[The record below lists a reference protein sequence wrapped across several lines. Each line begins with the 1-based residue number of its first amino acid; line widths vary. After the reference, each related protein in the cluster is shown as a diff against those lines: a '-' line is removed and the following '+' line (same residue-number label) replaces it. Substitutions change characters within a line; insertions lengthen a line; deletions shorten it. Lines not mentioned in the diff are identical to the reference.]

1 MDPVDFRERDAN
13 GEAHNEDGREYA
25 RLRRDLLL
33 HANEAD
39 NMDENAERRQELERQ
54 IQETEDAGEVAA
66 ARAIRLRTRC
76 GFAADSLQQ
85 IRPVCVLGNMI
96 PFAVDSPPPRNSKA
110 EYLALLLLP
119 LFIKP
124 YLSSNRNMSSNVWDV
139 YCAKG
144 GFKHADVYSDYESCG
159 ACMLLNPNLPA
170 RPAPQRHNSNSEAN
184 VIPQRIAAQSAH
196 EARTTGQSGMRAFPS
211 IPDRRRAAAAAA
223 QGHPPPN
230 TGATRPVRVAEPSYR
245 YKVAVYTQYI
255 YTAIDGS
262 DELFDEIFYTRW
274 KDSFYGEAY
283 EASGASLV
291 DFILS
296 RGPQGTLLD
305 VYNLPD
311 YHEHFLC
318 EYDFSDNH
326 YPTPIAY
333 THGTAS
339 LPASQPLTPTPR
351 KPANKKKANDASLP
365 ASLTASLT
373 PKKKPTPKKKATTGA
388 GKRGKPTSQDTN
400 NDDDDEGSLF
410 VKRIKKE
417 RTFKALK
424 INPAQPPAFINL
436 DTPLRIKKER
446 TFSTPKVNPTQPPP
460 FVELDT
466 LLPLPSRQSSP
477 ELSEQALQNAAT
489 DAWPNAKA
497 EKLALANLRK
507 FDVAGRIM
515 ETSEGKDAPDPCI
528 CEATLKKS
536 EALAKIVLKL
546 GKKRDA
552 AEEDLSPIVSKAEAK
567 INEACG
573 EALKVLGE
581 TRTETVQA
589 IKKLNRDLITKF
601 NTDTAKAMNAA
612 EASSEAIGQLKT
624 MNDAAIANL
633 QKAYEGEWQR
643 FAIASS
649 EAKENMA
656 AAPKPQTQRE
666 AGSEAHSESVK
677 QLIVLVKEMDKR
689 IGASEAAASSFT
701 SHIARVEEVNGQLVA
716 DLAAAKQEIEM
727 LKGTM
732 VNGGDDAM
740 EE

>member
-211 IPDRRRAAAAAA
+211 IPDRAIVEVARQAAFDQRRPTHAGAGTVAGRRAAAAAA

-255 YTAIDGS
+255 YTAMDGS
-262 DELFDEIFYTRW
+262 DELFDEIFYTGW

-333 THGTAS
+333 TVGESLQQQWPKFDSHKKHGKEIGIVVRQRGIQEPGTAS
-339 LPASQPLTPTPR
+339 LPASQPPTPTPR

-424 INPAQPPAFINL
+424 INPAQPPAFVNL

-477 ELSEQALQNAAT
+477 ELSEVDEAAQYREHYE
-489 DAWPNAKA
+489 A
-497 EKLALANLRK
+497 
-507 FDVAGRIM
+507 DV
-515 ETSEGKDAPDPCI
+515 
-528 CEATLKKS
+528 
-536 EALAKIVLKL
+536 
-546 GKKRDA
+546 
-552 AEEDLSPIVSKAEAK
+552 
-567 INEACG
+567 
-573 EALKVLGE
+573 
-581 TRTETVQA
+581 
-589 IKKLNRDLITKF
+589 
-601 NTDTAKAMNAA
+601 
-612 EASSEAIGQLKT
+612 
-624 MNDAAIANL
+624 
-633 QKAYEGEWQR
+633 
-643 FAIASS
+643 
-649 EAKENMA
+649 
-656 AAPKPQTQRE
+656 
-666 AGSEAHSESVK
+666 EAHSEANPMAVDSY
-677 QLIVLVKEMDKR
+677 KEPPKDPLELLPR
-689 IGASEAAASSFT
+689 SEPRTRAQR
-701 SHIARVEEVNGQLVA
+701 ARR
-716 DLAAAKQEIEM
+716 
-727 LKGTM
+727 
-732 VNGGDDAM
+732 
-740 EE
+740 

>member
-1 MDPVDFRERDAN
+1 
-13 GEAHNEDGREYA
+13 
-25 RLRRDLLL
+25 
-33 HANEAD
+33 
-39 NMDENAERRQELERQ
+39 MDEMSQAQYDAHVAHVQSFRRPQ
-54 IQETEDAGEVAA
+54 TTD
-66 ARAIRLRTRC
+66 
-76 GFAADSLQQ
+76 QQ
-85 IRPVCVLGNMI
+85 AFYYI
-96 PFAVDSPPPRNSKA
+96 A
-110 EYLALLLLP
+110 
-119 LFIKP
+119 
-124 YLSSNRNMSSNVWDV
+124 
-139 YCAKG
+139 
-144 GFKHADVYSDYESCG
+144 SDG
-159 ACMLLNPNLPA
+159 
-170 RPAPQRHNSNSEAN
+170 
-184 VIPQRIAAQSAH
+184 
-196 EARTTGQSGMRAFPS
+196 
-211 IPDRRRAAAAAA
+211 
-223 QGHPPPN
+223 
-230 TGATRPVRVAEPSYR
+230 
-245 YKVAVYTQYI
+245 
-255 YTAIDGS
+255 
-262 DELFDEIFYTRW
+262 W
-274 KDSFYGEAY
+274 
-283 EASGASLV
+283 
-291 DFILS
+291 
-296 RGPQGTLLD
+296 
-305 VYNLPD
+305 
-311 YHEHFLC
+311 
-318 EYDFSDNH
+318 
-326 YPTPIAY
+326 
-333 THGTAS
+333 
-339 LPASQPLTPTPR
+339 
-351 KPANKKKANDASLP
+351 
-365 ASLTASLT
+365 
-373 PKKKPTPKKKATTGA
+373 
-388 GKRGKPTSQDTN
+388 
-400 NDDDDEGSLF
+400 
-410 VKRIKKE
+410 
-417 RTFKALK
+417 
-424 INPAQPPAFINL
+424 
-436 DTPLRIKKER
+436 
-446 TFSTPKVNPTQPPP
+446 
-460 FVELDT
+460 
-466 LLPLPSRQSSP
+466 
-477 ELSEQALQNAAT
+477 QALQNAAT

-536 EALAKIVLKL
+536 EAPAKIVLKL

-612 EASSEAIGQLKT
+612 CDQHNAVFEKMLREQTEAMAEAPDYVSHSTQTASEASSEAIGQLKT

-643 FAIASS
+643 FAVASS

-689 IGASEAAASSFT
+689 MGASEAAASSFT